1 MSQASQTIPPDPVQ
15 PVEPPAKPKT
25 QWNLDDDTFLLDTL
39 EDQKA
44 AGFQTDNGNFHQDAY
59 QAAAA
64 AAMPDPGSRGPWKN
78 AQACQTCYI
87 TAKVAQNKLLY
98 DRMAALL
105 ENQVATGAA
114 AFFPGSQSQQSPDDD
129 GSQIT
134 TAGDDNDSD
143 EGNNTDRDAASVQT
157 PACCSLA
164 WSSSGNSFST
174 ISRKHLA
181 ATPDSS
187 EHPMKHTHGRKPTQS
202 DAGFEMADAMHDLAC
217 SALGDAADPSIL
229 SPALK
234 KRAIECIE
242 ADNELLD

>member
-64 AAMPDPGSRGPWKN
+64 AMPDPGSRGPWKN

-87 TAKVAQNKLLY
+87 TATQKGLFGWDEERCAAIATDDIWEKLLQTKPSFKK
-98 DRMAALL
+98 MAALL
-105 ENQVATGAA
+105 ENQVATGAT

-157 PACCSLA
+157 PACWEA
-164 WSSSGNSFST
+164 Y
-174 ISRKHLA
+174 RK
-181 ATPDSS
+181 
-187 EHPMKHTHGRKPTQS
+187 M
-202 DAGFEMADAMHDLAC
+202 
-217 SALGDAADPSIL
+217 
-229 SPALK
+229 
-234 KRAIECIE
+234 
-242 ADNELLD
+242 DNTNFPIYIRD